1 MSRLPLRTTADAPDA
16 AKASLTAVEKKI
28 GFVPNLL
35 RLLANAP
42 VTLEAYMSLSAI
54 NTRSSLT
61 LAQREVI
68 QLAAAATNECEF
80 CVAGHT
86 AIAYGAGLQEPTV
99 EALRSSQPLPDP
111 QLDAIAQFTRAVI
124 ASRGHVADRDLEAF
138 RSAGFD
144 DTAALE
150 VVLGVSFATLC
161 NFTNNMGQPPLN
173 EQWEKHRWV
182 KPESVSA

>member
-1 MSRLPLRTTADAPDA
+1 MSRFPLRTPADAPDA
-16 AKASLTAVEKKI
+16 AKVSLTAVEKKV

-42 VTLEAYMSLSAI
+42 AALEAYMSLSAI

-68 QLAAAATNECEF
+68 QLAASATNECEF

-86 AIAYGAGLQEPTV
+86 AIALNAGLQEPTV

-111 QLDAIAQFTRAVI
+111 QLDALAQFTRAVI
-124 ASRGHVADRDLEAF
+124 SSRGHVEDRDLEAF
-138 RSAGFD
+138 RAAGFD
-144 DTAALE
+144 DAAALE

-173 EQWEKHRWV
+173 EQWEQHRWT
-182 KPESVSA
+182 KPENVSA

>member
-1 MSRLPLRTTADAPDA
+1 MSRLPLRTPADAPDA

-42 VTLEAYMSLSAI
+42 VSLEAYMSLSAI

-61 LAQREVI
+61 LA
-68 QLAAAATNECEF
+68 
-80 CVAGHT
+80 H
-86 AIAYGAGLQEPTV
+86 
-99 EALRSSQPLPDP
+99 RSSQPLPDP

-124 ASRGHVADRDLEAF
+124 ASRGHVADHDLEAF
-138 RSAGFD
+138 RAAGFD
-144 DTAALE
+144 DAAALE

-161 NFTNNMGQPPLN
+161 NFTNNLGRPPLN
-173 EQWEKHRWV
+173 QQWEQYRWE